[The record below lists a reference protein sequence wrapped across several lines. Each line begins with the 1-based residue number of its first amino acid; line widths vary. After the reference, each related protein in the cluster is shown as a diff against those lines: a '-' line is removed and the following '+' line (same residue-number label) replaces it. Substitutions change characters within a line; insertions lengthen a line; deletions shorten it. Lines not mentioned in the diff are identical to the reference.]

1 MDILVYTLTRFPELE
16 QSYNQSE
23 IADFIT
29 VAKSLIEQYISGT
42 VFRAVLTR
50 KLVMFEGSILIPT
63 IKLNEVQ
70 NVQLLYPYDN
80 LAVNIQDLQI
90 FDNGLVKIPY
100 PVTGYASVTFDA
112 GYDEDELPSDLV
124 EAAAQIT
131 YHIANLNPQ
140 LASAAVGNVFMRFNE
155 TSIPP
160 SAKEILDRCRLSL

>member
-1 MDILVYTLTRFPELE
+1 MDILVYTLSRFPELE

-112 GYDEDELPSDLV
+112 GYDENELPADLM

-140 LASAAVGNVFMRFNE
+140 LASAAVGNVSMRF
-155 TSIPP
+155 TDASIPP
-160 SAKEILDRCRLSL
+160 SAKEILDKYRLSL

>member
-23 IADFIT
+23 IASFID
-29 VAKSLIEQYISGT
+29 VAKSLIEQYVGGI
-42 VFRAVLTR
+42 VFRAVSTR
-50 KLVMFEGSILIPT
+50 KLVVFEGSILIPT
-63 IKLNEVQ
+63 IKLNEVRS
-70 NVQLLYPYDN
+70 VQLLYPYDN
-80 LAVNIQDLQI
+80 LTINPQDLQV
-90 FDNGLVKIPY
+90 FENGLVKIPF
-100 PVTGYASVTFDA
+100 PITGYASVTFDA

-160 SAKEILDRCRLSL
+160 SAKEILDRYRLGL